1 MVDLL
6 KRAAMRFVRLIG
18 VLGLLASN
26 ALAAGTVPG
35 FNLTPQFDL
44 TGKAAPGCRL
54 FIIAAGTVATPQNA
68 YSDSGLT
75 QVLPNPLTCDAAAR
89 LPQWFVSDGLI
100 KLRLTNSAG
109 AQIFIGDNLLVVGPS
124 GGGGGGGGTI
134 DPTTIF
140 QTGAFMQ
147 FYGTG
152 ILTGWVRCN
161 GRTIGN
167 AGSGAT
173 ERANPDTQALFAYLW
188 GADSSLA
195 VAGGR
200 GASAAADFGA
210 NKTLALPDC
219 RGRVVAGLDDMGNSA
234 AGRLTASY
242 FGATATTLGAVGG
255 SESTTLN
262 ASQIPP
268 ITSSVSTSG
277 SLSGS
282 TQSNT
287 DVGITGSS
295 TGGGAFP
302 INTVS
307 SQTAASVTVS
317 GSMSGSATSNN
328 TGGNPHRTVPPA
340 LLATTYIKM

>member
-1 MVDLL
+1 MRIKLARRIGLATIAVSSLIL
-6 KRAAMRFVRLIG
+6 STSFAMG
-18 VLGLLASN
+18 
-26 ALAAGTVPG
+26 AGTVPG

-75 QVLPNPLTCDAAAR
+75 QVLPNPLACDAAAR

-134 DPTTIF
+134 DPTTTF

-147 FYGTG
+147 FYGSG

-234 AGRLTASY
+234 AGRLTSSY
-242 FGATATTLGAVGG
+242 FGALSTTLGASGG
-255 SESTTLN
+255 SENVTLT
-262 ASQIPP
+262 AAQLP
-268 ITSSVSTSG
+268 
-277 SLSGS
+277 SL
-282 TQSNT
+282 
-287 DVGITGSS
+287 GITGSTSGVMSVSGS
-295 TGGGAFP
+295 TGSNAIVSGSGSGVGGGGAFG
-302 INTVS
+302 IGGSLSVS
-307 SQTAASVTVS
+307 GTASGTLSVS
-317 GSMSGSATSNN
+317 GSVSG
-328 TGGNPHRTVPPA
+328 TGSQAHRTVQPTI
-340 LLATTYIKM
+340 LATTYIKM